1 MPFANF
7 FLMDYINFQA
17 TSNLMEGTKAKV
29 VCLDNCVEFV
39 RKYLDEAVEVTCI
52 SVD

>member
-1 MPFANF
+1 MPFPNF
-7 FLMDYINFQA
+7 FMDYINFQA

-29 VCLDNCVEFV
+29 VCLDSCVEFV
-39 RKYLDEAVEVTCI
+39 RKYLDEAVKVTCI